1 MRFGLFSDQY
11 DLQGCCLARTFK
23 ETGGFKYAE
32 AGRSL
37 SARQGGKEKKGD
49 QVRQAGMGGSFLPQ
63 MENFDKAVSKLLND
77 LIMSPNIL
85 ATAPELG
92 THTFPRILSSANIQ

>member
-1 MRFGLFSDQY
+1 MQ
-11 DLQGCCLARTFK
+11 
-23 ETGGFKYAE
+23 
-32 AGRSL
+32 
-37 SARQGGKEKKGD
+37 RQGVPSLQDKGAKRKKGD

-77 LIMSPNIL
+77 LIMSPNVNIL